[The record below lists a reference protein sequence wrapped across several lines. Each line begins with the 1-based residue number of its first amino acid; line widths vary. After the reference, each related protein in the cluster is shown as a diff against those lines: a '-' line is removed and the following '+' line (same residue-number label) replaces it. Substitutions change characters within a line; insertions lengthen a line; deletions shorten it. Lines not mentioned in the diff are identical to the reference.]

1 MVIAVTV
8 VVVPVVVVVE
18 VVDAA
23 GGCEGEDLLMA
34 VEGLHHED
42 RVFPEEATDL
52 KLILAAGLGG
62 IIYVQIR

>member
-8 VVVPVVVVVE
+8 VVVAVVVVVE

-23 GGCEGEDLLMA
+23 GGCEGEGSLVT
-34 VEGLHHED
+34 VEGLDHED

-52 KLILAAGLGG
+52 ELVLVAGLGG
-62 IIYVQIR
+62 IIHVQIR

>member
-8 VVVPVVVVVE
+8 VVVAVVVVVV

-23 GGCEGEDLLMA
+23 GGCEGKDSLVA
-34 VEGLHHED
+34 IEGLHHED

-52 KLILAAGLGG
+52 KLILVAGLGG
-62 IIYVQIR
+62 VIHVQIR

>member
-8 VVVPVVVVVE
+8 VVAVVVVVV

-23 GGCEGEDLLMA
+23 GGREGEDSLVA

-52 KLILAAGLGG
+52 KLILVAGLGG
-62 IIYVQIR
+62 IIHVHIR

>member
-8 VVVPVVVVVE
+8 VVVTVVVVVV

-23 GGCEGEDLLMA
+23 GACEREDPLVA

-52 KLILAAGLGG
+52 KLVLAAGLGG